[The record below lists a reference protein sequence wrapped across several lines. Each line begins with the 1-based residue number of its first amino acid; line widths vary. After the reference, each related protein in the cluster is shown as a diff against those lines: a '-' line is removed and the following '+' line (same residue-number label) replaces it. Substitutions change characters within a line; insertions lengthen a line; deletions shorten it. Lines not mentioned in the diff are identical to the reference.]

1 MKKLALLLVI
11 IGLFAC
17 KHDIINPPINVPTDK
32 VITGNITTT
41 TTLTAD
47 KEWTLN
53 NNDYATLVWLSAG
66 TPPTQAELDA
76 QWPAVAYQQQV
87 AQVEATRRT
96 QYEAQSDGIFF
107 EWQRGTN
114 TKEAWEA
121 AVQAVKDANP
131 YPPAP

>member
-1 MKKLALLLVI
+1 MIDYTLILI
-11 IGLFAC
+11 T
-17 KHDIINPPINVPTDK
+17 HDA
-32 VITGNITTT
+32 G
-41 TTLTAD
+41 
-47 KEWTLN
+47 KEWTLSG
-53 NNDYATLVWLSAG
+53 NDYAGLVWLSAG
-66 TPPTQAELDA
+66 PKPTQAELDA
-76 QWPAVAYQQQV
+76 QWAEVDYNNQV

-114 TKEAWEA
+114 TKEAWET